1 MKGSHS
7 LFVLTIFLSPKSSN
21 GETSFLG
28 AQKRALFQSA
38 IDRGIGSHQRRLR
51 HLLRFRGEKRA
62 RSAST
67 SNLTRNMIQDNL
79 VKNESNLPTG
89 THKGVAH
96 LKSLQGMRRKRFKW
110 FQFPKVSR
118 ETIER
123 FAFISRYFLLGL
135 IGFELVLILRDIF
148 REIFTDIQDLSYD
161 EDAIRGSS
169 RKVLSRNSVEK
180 LIAWLEKPEDRRP
193 TPPSTI
199 GPVWLITLAQE
210 LCKCTQLSLAEVREI
225 LLQLTNAE
233 AKLLQLCLLSSNNK
247 VDFTDIGGL
256 FNAKR
261 LITQLLMSSLSDS
274 KMLSPSSINKSS
286 PYDEMI
292 SKGNGRHNMVLW
304 GPPGSGKSLLIRAI
318 AKNSGLPTLVIS
330 PILIQNYHNLE
341 ILFSLV
347 STLGSCVVV
356 LDDLD
361 GLFPSHRNEDHGV
374 TKEIKNELLRWWD
387 GVASYSTRCA
397 SKECVFLVA
406 ATSRPWDVDTA
417 AWRRLQNRI
426 YIGLPNSEDR
436 YDILKKVSKDLPP
449 IEESVLQYFV
459 SVSEGLIPLDL
470 HQFLVYACQNG
481 PMSRQDTALTI
492 EDVHVARSTILPT
505 RYSAQ
510 YIQQLQSFI
519 SLNISSSE
527 SSTTQSQTQQPS
539 SISGAQDY
547 FSPYVIQSF
556 PVCENGYCW
565 ETALGT
571 FYQFQIPV
579 DSEVLAAIQTILLF
593 SFEWS
598 SSDDWDFSDDDD
610 DDYHFD
616 KRDDE

>member
-7 LFVLTIFLSPKSSN
+7 LFVLTIFLSPNSSD
-21 GETSFLG
+21 GEASFMG
-28 AQKRALFQSA
+28 QQKRALFQSA
-38 IDRGIGSHQRRLR
+38 IEKGIGNNQRRVR

-62 RSAST
+62 RSESI
-67 SNLTRNMIQDNL
+67 SNLTRNVFQDYL
-79 VKNESNLPTG
+79 VKIESNLPTS
-89 THKGVAH
+89 THKGVAY
-96 LKSLQGMRRKRFKW
+96 SEPLQEMTRRRFEW

-118 ETIER
+118 EMIEK
-123 FAFISRYFLLGL
+123 FAFITRFSLLGI
-135 IGFELVLILRDIF
+135 IGFELVIILRDVF
-148 REIFTDIQDLSYD
+148 REIFTDLQDFSYN
-161 EDAIRGSS
+161 EDSIRGSS
-169 RKVLSRNSVEK
+169 RKVFPRNSVEK
-180 LIAWLEKPEDRRP
+180 VIAWLEKPNDRR
-193 TPPSTI
+193 TAPPSTI
-199 GPVWLITLAQE
+199 RPIWLITLAQE
-210 LCKCTQLSLAEVREI
+210 LCECNLLSLAEVRKI

-233 AKLLQLCLLSSNNK
+233 AKLLQSCLLSSNNK
-247 VDFTDIGGL
+247 VDFADIGGL

-261 LITQLLMSSLSDS
+261 VIVQLLMSSLSDS
-274 KMLSPSSINKSS
+274 KMWTPSSSAYN
-286 PYDEMI
+286 EMI
-292 SKGNGRHNMVLW
+292 KKGNGRNNMVLW
-304 GPPGSGKSLLIRAI
+304 GPSGSGKSLLIRSI
-318 AKNSGLPTLVIS
+318 AKHSGLPTLVVS

-341 ILFSLV
+341 TLFSLV

-361 GLFPSHRNEDHGV
+361 GLFPSHGIEDHGV

-406 ATSRPWDVDTA
+406 ATSRPWHVDTT
-417 AWRRLQNRI
+417 AWGRLQNRI

-436 YDILKKVSKDLPP
+436 YDILKKLSKDLPP
-449 IEESVLQYFV
+449 IEESVLQHFV
-459 SVSEGLIPLDL
+459 SVSEGFVPLDL
-470 HQFLVYACQNG
+470 HQFLIYACQNG
-481 PMSRQDTALTI
+481 PMARKDNTLSI
-492 EDVHVARSTILPT
+492 EDVNVARSTILPT

-519 SLNISSSE
+519 SVDTSSSE

-539 SISGAQDY
+539 SISGDQDY
-547 FSPYVIQSF
+547 FSPHVIKSF

-565 ETALGT
+565 ETALGN

-598 SSDDWDFSDDDD
+598 SSDDWDSSDDEDDDD
-610 DDYHFD
+610 
-616 KRDDE
+616 